1 MAKVKKRMCNR
12 MNNWLK
18 GITAVGG
25 SLITMLY
32 GGWSELLTA
41 LCIFMAVDFITGWIA
56 SGIEGKLSSNVG
68 FKGIARKMSILL
80 IVAMGHLMD
89 NVLGT
94 QNELFES
101 ACIYFYLA
109 NEALSIIEN
118 TTRMGLPIP
127 DVLHKAIALVNEK
140 AEEKEEKQ

>member
-1 MAKVKKRMCNR
+1 
-12 MNNWLK
+12 MNSWLK
-18 GITAVGG
+18 GIVAAGG
-25 SLITMLY
+25 SLITVLY

-41 LCIFMAVDFITGWIA
+41 LCIFMAVDFVTGWIA

-101 ACIYFYLA
+101 ACTYFYLA

-118 TTRMGLPIP
+118 TARMGLPIP

-140 AEEKEEKQ
+140 VEEKEEKQ

>member
-101 ACIYFYLA
+101 TCIYFYLA
-109 NEALSIIEN
+109 NEALSILEN
-118 TTRMGLPIP
+118 TGRMGLPIP
-127 DVLHKAIALVNEK
+127 DILHKAIALVNEK

>member
-1 MAKVKKRMCNR
+1 MNSWIKGMA
-12 MNNWLK
+12 
-18 GITAVGG
+18 AVGG
-25 SLITMLY
+25 SLLTLLY

-41 LCIFMAVDFITGWIA
+41 LCVFMTVDFITGWVA
-56 SGIEGKLSSNVG
+56 AGMAGKLSSNVG

-80 IVAMGHLMD
+80 IVALGHLMD
-89 NVLGT
+89 GVLGT

-118 TTRMGLPIP
+118 TGRMGLPIP
-127 DVLHKAIALVNEK
+127 DVLKKAIAVISEK
-140 AEEKEEKQ
+140 AEKEEER

>member
-1 MAKVKKRMCNR
+1 

-41 LCIFMAVDFITGWIA
+41 LCIFMAVDFVTGWIA

-118 TTRMGLPIP
+118 TARMGLPIP

>member
-1 MAKVKKRMCNR
+1 
-12 MNNWLK
+12 MNSWLK
-18 GITAVGG
+18 GIVAAGG
-25 SLITMLY
+25 SLITVLY

-41 LCIFMAVDFITGWIA
+41 LCIFMAVDFITGWVA

-89 NVLGT
+89 DVLGT

-118 TTRMGLPIP
+118 TARMGLPIP
-127 DVLHKAIALVNEK
+127 DILHKAIALVNEK